1 MALNVQQLE
10 HRRGSSPLPLPKG
23 EHDDGPST
31 VPGDRRR
38 SRQQSV
44 RSSGLLRVPGAARK
58 PLLRGD
64 ALLGHRDGSVPP
76 TGNCAKQGDTSCSSD
91 SDDSV
96 LSSESSDTGLG
107 SASSAAGAV
116 APYRVVLL
124 GASGVGKSLLARLL
138 CGMDEEQDTDV
149 VSDDTYE
156 RTLMV
161 SGEEATLQVLEG
173 YQQNDG
179 EDETLVQSEDVCII
193 VYSIAERASFE
204 RAVDMHAQVRSTDSG
219 ENLPVVLVGNKSDL
233 VRSREVSLEEGR
245 DRASA
250 LDCKFIE
257 TSAALQH
264 NVRELLEGL
273 VRQLRPRG
281 AVGGQPGDP
290 RGGKHRQRAPS
301 RGSHMH
307 RRRKQSLS
315 RRAWKL
321 LNKFVAKNP
330 GRGMFRTRSRSCHDL
345 TSF

>member
-1 MALNVQQLE
+1 MALNVQHPEQ
-10 HRRGSSPLPLPKG
+10 RRGSSPLPLPMV
-23 EHDDGPST
+23 EHLDGLTT

-38 SRQQSV
+38 PGERSV
-44 RSSGLLRVPGAARK
+44 RRSGTLRVPGAARR
-58 PLLRGD
+58 PLIRGD
-64 ALLGHRDGSVPP
+64 ALLGHRDGSVTPP
-76 TGNCAKQGDTSCSSD
+76 VDRGKHGDTSGSSD

-96 LSSESSDTGLG
+96 VSSESSDTGLG
-107 SASSAAGAV
+107 SACSA
-116 APYRVVLL
+116 APYRVLLL
-124 GASGVGKSLLARLL
+124 GAPGVGKSLLARLL
-138 CGMDEEQDTDV
+138 CGMEEDQEADV
-149 VSDDTYE
+149 VSDDMYE
-156 RTLMV
+156 RTLMM

-179 EDETLVQSEDVCII
+179 DDDTLAQCEDVCIV
-193 VYSIAERASFE
+193 VYSIAERATFE
-204 RAVDMHAQVRSTDSG
+204 RAADMRAQVRSTDSG
-219 ENLPVVLVGNKSDL
+219 DHLPVILVGNKSDL
-233 VRSREVSLEEGR
+233 VRSREVSFEEGR
-245 DRASA
+245 DRASS

-281 AVGGQPGDP
+281 AAGGQPGDP
-290 RGGKHRQRAPS
+290 RGGKHRGRASS
-301 RGSHMH
+301 RGGHLH
-307 RRRKQSLS
+307 RHRKQSLS